1 MNTFVSSIQT
11 TLAETLRFSIIQSA
25 TTGVN
30 NNVFWYLFMYFGI
43 GALSLI
49 LDSLSE
55 KPLCLSVIYDKV
67 SSLFTR
73 RHIVQIRGQTII
85 TTPIYGNKTSISTFY
100 TNDFKAIWHSIIENI
115 QTNKTIYE
123 LQETKTCEKLRLRD
137 EDGELVTNLDS
148 MYIVSQKDRFLLDK
162 DLEIYAYTSISAAKD
177 DGDGKRGST
186 DTYEITI
193 YSYKSNVPTLYNFIQ
208 DRKNTYLLG
217 LAETRKNK
225 QYMYSLVHN
234 KYSENSELLE
244 CWRETPFKSSKTFDN
259 VFFENKSQVLDKINF
274 FMHNREWYDTHGIP
288 YTLGIG
294 LYGPPGTG
302 KTSFIKALTNYMK
315 NRHLV
320 NVPMTLIQTKKQL
333 NDFYFESRY
342 RHLNAPNSVGFENKI
357 IVIEDIDCAGDIV
370 LERSRKSSRNKETC
384 AKESDFQ
391 SVELT
396 DICLSEKLHQMDE
409 DIQKTI
415 RENIMEESRKIIT
428 KFSTPSEEMI
438 TLDDILNLWDGLRE
452 TPGRI
457 LVISSNHY
465 DRLDAAIRR
474 PGRID
479 ITLGLK
485 NISHNT
491 LREMYKHFYKSD
503 IDESRLLSIEEDLYS
518 PAEITNLY
526 TLYRDNSDAFMD
538 RLCENRKLV

>member
-1 MNTFVSSIQT
+1 
-11 TLAETLRFSIIQSA
+11 
-25 TTGVN
+25 
-30 NNVFWYLFMYFGI
+30 
-43 GALSLI
+43 
-49 LDSLSE
+49 
-55 KPLCLSVIYDKV
+55 
-67 SSLFTR
+67 
-73 RHIVQIRGQTII
+73 VQIRGQTII
-85 TTPIYGNKTSISTFY
+85 TTPIYGSKTSISTFY

-526 TLYRDNSDAFMD
+526 TLYRENSDAFMD

>member
-1 MNTFVSSIQT
+1 MNTFVLSIQT

-25 TTGVN
+25 TTGLN
-30 NNVFWYLFMYFGI
+30 NNVFWYLLMYIGI
-43 GALSLI
+43 GALAVV
-49 LDSLSE
+49 LDGISE
-55 KPLCLSVIYDKV
+55 QPLCLSLIYDKV
-67 SSLFTR
+67 SSFFTR
-73 RHIVQIRGQTII
+73 RHMVKIRGQTII
-85 TTPIYGNKTSISTFY
+85 TTPIYGNKTCMSTFY

-115 QTNKTIYE
+115 QTNNTIYE
-123 LQETKTCEKLRLRD
+123 LQETKSCEKLRLHE
-137 EDGELVTNLDS
+137 EDGDIVTNLDS

-162 DLEIYAYTSISAAKD
+162 DLEIYAQTNISAAKED
-177 DGDGKRGST
+177 SDGKRGST

-193 YSYKSNVPTLYNFIQ
+193 YSYKSNVPILYNFIQ
-208 DRKNTYLLG
+208 SRKNVYLQG
-217 LAETRKNK
+217 LVEMRKKN

-244 CWRETPFKSSKTFDN
+244 CWRETPFNSSKTFDN
-259 VFFENKSQVLDKINF
+259 VFFENKSQVMDKINF
-274 FMHNREWYDTHGIP
+274 FLHNREWYDTHGIP

-315 NRHLV
+315 TRHLV
-320 NVPMTLIQTKKQL
+320 NMPMTLVQTKKQL
-333 NDFYFESRY
+333 NDFYFETRY
-342 RHLNAPNSVGFENKI
+342 KHLNAPNSVGFENKI

-370 LERSRKSSRNKETC
+370 LERSRNLSRNKESR
-384 AKESDFQ
+384 AKDSNNK

-396 DICLSEKLHQMDE
+396 DICLSEKLSQMDD
-409 DIQKTI
+409 DIQQTI

-479 ITLGLK
+479 ITLGLT

-491 LREMYKHFYKSD
+491 LREMYRHFYKSD
-503 IDESRLLSIEEDLYS
+503 IDESRLSSIQEELYS
-518 PAEITNLY
+518 PAEIANLY
-526 TLYRDNSDAFMD
+526 TLHRDNSEAFMD

>member
-49 LDSLSE
+49 LDSFSE

-85 TTPIYGNKTSISTFY
+85 TTPIYGSKTSISTFY

-526 TLYRDNSDAFMD
+526 TLYRENSDAFMD

>member
-1 MNTFVSSIQT
+1 MNTFVLSIQT

-25 TTGVN
+25 TTGLN
-30 NNVFWYLFMYFGI
+30 NNVFWYLFMYIGV
-43 GALSLI
+43 GALAVV
-49 LDSLSE
+49 LDGISE
-55 KPLCLSVIYDKV
+55 KPLCLSVLYDKV
-67 SSLFTR
+67 SSFFTR
-73 RHIVQIRGQTII
+73 RHMVKVRGQTII
-85 TTPIYGNKTSISTFY
+85 TTPVYGNRACMSTFY

-115 QTNKTIYE
+115 QTNNTIYE
-123 LQETKTCEKLRLRD
+123 LQETKNCEKLRLHD
-137 EDGELVTNLDS
+137 EDGEIVTNLDS

-162 DLEIYAYTSISAAKD
+162 DLEIYAQTNISAAKED
-177 DGDGKRGST
+177 SDGKRGST

-193 YSYKSNVPTLYNFIQ
+193 YSYKSNVPILYNFIQ
-208 DRKNTYLLG
+208 SRKNAYLQG
-217 LAETRKNK
+217 LVEMRKKN

-244 CWRETPFKSSKTFDN
+244 CWRETPFNSSKTFDN
-259 VFFENKSQVLDKINF
+259 VFFENKSQVMDKINF
-274 FMHNREWYDTHGIP
+274 FLHNREWYDTHGIP

-320 NVPMTLIQTKKQL
+320 NMPMTLVQTKKQL
-333 NDFYFESRY
+333 NDFYFETRY
-342 RHLNAPNSVGFENKI
+342 KHLNAPNSVGFENKI

-370 LERSRKSSRNKETC
+370 LERSRKLSRNKESR
-384 AKESDFQ
+384 AKDSNNK

-396 DICLSEKLHQMDE
+396 DICLSEKLSQMDD
-409 DIQKTI
+409 DIQQTI

-479 ITLGLK
+479 ITLGLT
-485 NISHNT
+485 NISHNI
-491 LREMYKHFYKSD
+491 LRDMYRHFYKSD
-503 IDESRLLSIEEDLYS
+503 IDESRLSSIQEELYS

-526 TLYRDNSDAFMD
+526 TLYRDNSEAFMD